1 MRIEI
6 DFIILINK
14 KKGHI
19 PNIFNAEIFMNVIS
33 FIIIL
38 VVVLISLDEISIEEL
53 FQKDEDGIINILYY
67 SIFYL
72 CFSMIIPLIFSLI
85 KLFLFIVNR
94 FKHYTFYR
102 YRILFVSIPI
112 IFILVDLILAFIF
125 KKINFNLNNPDLFFI
140 NSIFLSLVIMII
152 CYPVVLKRE
161 YQYYNYFE
169 KEPHTLIDELH
180 EN

>member
-1 MRIEI
+1 LRIEI

-67 SIFYL
+67 SIFYSGL
-72 CFSMIIPLIFSLI
+72 YS
-85 KLFLFIVNR
+85 
-94 FKHYTFYR
+94 
-102 YRILFVSIPI
+102 
-112 IFILVDLILAFIF
+112 
-125 KKINFNLNNPDLFFI
+125 
-140 NSIFLSLVIMII
+140 
-152 CYPVVLKRE
+152 
-161 YQYYNYFE
+161 
-169 KEPHTLIDELH
+169 
-180 EN
+180 